1 MTAWAV
7 TVVVATVTMNAVSG
21 VLWVARPRRVLP
33 GLQENLAT
41 IGVPESW
48 ATFPIGT
55 AKLAGAAGLVAGL
68 AGVPYVGAAASGG
81 LILFWVCAVFSHLRV
96 ADRSTPQFYATS
108 CVFLPLAAGSLAAT
122 VV

>member
-1 MTAWAV
+1 MTTWG
-7 TVVVATVTMNAVSG
+7 VVVVLAAVTMNAVSG

-33 GLQENLAT
+33 GLQKNLAA

-55 AKLAGAAGLVAGL
+55 LKLAGAAGLLAGL
-68 AGVPYVGAAASGG
+68 VGVPYVGTAAAAG
-81 LILFWVCAVFSHLRV
+81 LILFWVCAIFSHVRV
-96 ADRSTPQFYATS
+96 GDWSTPQFYATS
-108 CVFLPLAAGSLAAT
+108 CVFLPLAAGALAAT